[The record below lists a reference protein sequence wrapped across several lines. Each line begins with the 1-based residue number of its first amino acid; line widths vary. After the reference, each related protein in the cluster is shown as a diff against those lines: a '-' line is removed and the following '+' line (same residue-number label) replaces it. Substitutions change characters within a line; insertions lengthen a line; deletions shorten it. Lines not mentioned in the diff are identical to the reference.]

1 MSLLEAL
8 FGGIILVAGIVL
20 IVFTFATDAQQPSL
34 GLLNG
39 NSTAML
45 QNKKQPKN
53 ILEKLIAGALAIF
66 MLGSIVLA
74 AILAH
79 GI

>member
-66 MLGSIVLA
+66 MLGAIVLA